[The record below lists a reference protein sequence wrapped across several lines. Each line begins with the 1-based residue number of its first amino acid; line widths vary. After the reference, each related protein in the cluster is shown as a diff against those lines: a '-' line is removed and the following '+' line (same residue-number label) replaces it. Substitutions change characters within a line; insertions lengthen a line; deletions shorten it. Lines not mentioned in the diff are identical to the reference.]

1 MKQTYEAQLQP
12 EQTTIEDGKIAKKE
26 KSSLLDR
33 VGIVLALFSL
43 YVIWGSTYFGMRIAL
58 HDFPPFIMAGLRFL
72 IAGVLLYSF
81 LRLRGTPRPLRV
93 EWIGASV
100 VGLFLL
106 VGGNGGVSFA
116 EQWVASGLAAVA
128 LAAIPLWTAFLFG
141 LMGRWP
147 TRLEWL
153 GLGLGFIG
161 VILLNLENNVWANPV
176 GAIALLLAPIS
187 WALGTALSTRLSLPK
202 GLMSSA
208 VQMLIGGVALLV
220 IGLLF
225 GERMHGWPALSSIE
239 AMVFLTF
246 FGSLI
251 AFCAYGYLLK
261 RVRPAL
267 ATSYAYVNP
276 LVAVALGVG
285 FAGEH
290 ITIIGIV
297 AMLVILSG
305 VGIVSLGRV
314 TGS

>member
-1 MKQTYEAQLQP
+1 MKQTYETQLQP
-12 EQTTIEDGKIAKKE
+12 AQTTIEDGKILKKE
-26 KSSLLDR
+26 KASLVDR
-33 VGIVLALFSL
+33 VGIILALLSL
-43 YVIWGSTYFGMRIAL
+43 YIIWGSTYFGMRIAL
-58 HDFPPFIMAGLRFL
+58 HDFPPFLMAGLRFL
-72 IAGVLLYSF
+72 VAGVLLYSF

-128 LAAIPLWTAFLFG
+128 LATIPLWAAFLFG

-153 GLGLGFIG
+153 GLCLGFIG
-161 VILLNLENNVWANPV
+161 VILLNLENNVWANPI

-208 VQMLIGGVALLV
+208 VQMLIGGAALLA
-220 IGLLF
+220 IGLLL
-225 GERMHGWPALSSIE
+225 GERMHGWPAPSSIE

-314 TGS
+314 QK